1 MLNLARLGNNGLL
14 TKAIYKC
21 GIVIY
26 IYIYIYIYAYMYIL
40 ILLVSFH
47 ALTAIFNKSLF
58 LFIYFYYLFIT
69 FFRVD
74 KIK

>member
-26 IYIYIYIYAYMYIL
+26 IYIYIYIYIHIYAYTYIL
-40 ILLVSFH
+40 TLLVSFH
-47 ALTAIFNKSLF
+47 VLTAIFNKSLS
-58 LFIYFYYLFIT
+58 LYIY
-69 FFRVD
+69 
-74 KIK
+74 

>member
-26 IYIYIYIYAYMYIL
+26 IYIYIYTHICIYVHIDT
-40 ILLVSFH
+40 ISFISCPYGN
-47 ALTAIFNKSLF
+47 LQ
-58 LFIYFYYLFIT
+58 
-69 FFRVD
+69 
-74 KIK
+74 